1 LGGGPGTEKPVYRE
15 LPRCPIAAGLA
26 TTWGLTFAAM
36 NHEEAAIKAFI
47 RLNRQERCLRFVSNP
62 NRRAKFTAEPAHFR
76 DLDVKYSL
84 HIPPNQQN
92 PASVVKLLASMGA
105 GSKCRVITENLDLDG
120 REMDLDAALKETI
133 GYGMGTI
140 ISCIPGRL
148 AYFEDEDVRYILQRS
163 PATK

>member
-1 LGGGPGTEKPVYRE
+1 
-15 LPRCPIAAGLA
+15 
-26 TTWGLTFAAM
+26 
-36 NHEEAAIKAFI
+36 
-47 RLNRQERCLRFVSNP
+47 
-62 NRRAKFTAEPAHFR
+62 
-76 DLDVKYSL
+76 
-84 HIPPNQQN
+84 
-92 PASVVKLLASMGA
+92 MGA
-105 GSKCRVITENLDLDG
+105 GSKCRVTSENLDLDG